1 MWEINIRNKET
12 GELDVIFGHN
22 AKDAFNRMN
31 LNADEWF
38 ILNEIYID

>member
-12 GELDVIFGHN
+12 GELDVIFG
-22 AKDAFNRMN
+22 AFNRMN